1 MGYNRKDYNDAS
13 YIGKDSGKHVV
24 KVTHLEKD
32 VNYNGDDVL
41 KYTLQNKAKETIV
54 ERITMSE
61 KGGYRLFKFADA
73 CQVNAPD
80 LEPEMMLGHY
90 LEIQVGHSAPA
101 KEGSKYEGRTFSQ
114 VDAYSTS
121 TIPPDKVRES
131 DNNEEVEEIPF

>member
-13 YIGKDSGKHVV
+13 YIDKDSGKHVV

-73 CQVNAPD
+73 CKVNSPD
-80 LEPEMMLGHY
+80 LEPEMMIGRY

-114 VDAYSTS
+114 IDSYSTS
-121 TIPPDKVRES
+121 TIPS
-131 DNNEEVEEIPF
+131 DTAMKSNNNEDGEKLPF